1 MKRLPMSQRSIA
13 IVAFVA
19 LLGASPAP
27 SAPTPAPR
35 IDITKVTCG
44 DLIKSSPLDR
54 SAVVMFYWG
63 YAAEKAGVSSFRTGI
78 LETATRHLMNICL
91 KNPSETIVRAMD
103 GVDVK
108 AF

>member
-1 MKRLPMSQRSIA
+1 MIRRS
-13 IVAFVA
+13 VA
-19 LLGASPAP
+19 LVAVIASLGATPAP
-27 SAPTPAPR
+27 SEPQPAAR
-35 IDITKVTCG
+35 VDITQVTCS

-63 YAAEKAGVSSFRTGI
+63 YAAAKAGASSFKTGI
-78 LETATRHLMNICL
+78 LETATQHLMSICL
-91 KNPSETIVRAMD
+91 KNPSQTLVKAME